1 MVPSVQGYLSEGGG
15 MKKLL
20 FYCVMLGCVFTQSSN
35 CRLERLAGAPIE
47 EDRNLITRTGGAT
60 AYESG
65 ICDAGEKE

>member
-1 MVPSVQGYLSEGGG
+1 

-20 FYCVMLGCVFTQSSN
+20 FYCVMLGCVFTQQSN

-47 EDRNLITRTGGAT
+47 EDPAVVTLDTGAT